1 MHLQTDQ
8 ELQRNE
14 IKILNSKFNLQ
25 MFSMRIRDGKA
36 FAVEQKI
43 RELKKLL
50 FKSKRIQRKSSS
62 KRIDAESSF
71 KMKQII

>member
-1 MHLQTDQ
+1 
-8 ELQRNE
+8 
-14 IKILNSKFNLQ
+14 

-50 FKSKRIQRKSSS
+50 FKSKRIQRKSAS

-71 KMKQII
+71 KIKQII

>member
-25 MFSMRIRDGKA
+25 MFSMRIRDGKT

-50 FKSKRIQRKSSS
+50 FKSKRIQRKSAS

-71 KMKQII
+71 KIKQII